1 MNHFYRTI
9 PEQGNRAEL
18 VLTCLHRGN
27 LQIDEFLGQVTLPL
41 NEMDVYERP
50 RQKSFKLLSKPGKEK
65 KDKDRGEL
73 EVCIAFQ
80 VKSDF
85 KGSLADLSGK
95 KKGSTL
101 GLGGSLLS
109 LGTLEKRKGLKNFAK
124 SMGSKL
130 HLNKSKKDKTGG
142 GGGGT
147 DGGASVSG
155 SISSIGTPGS
165 EAFAPRRFGQVA
177 GEADPGVVSDEDEDD
192 DFVFDNLSHKSSG
205 SSLNVRPGGV
215 QALNSSAASA
225 TINSDHLTV
234 PGSAVAAASS
244 PNSASSVAAA
254 ATAEDIK
261 LRSKTLPP
269 SKPPRIAS
277 DPPASAT
284 DEWESKLY
292 GKHLEIGSS
301 DSLKRRSWESS
312 RVPLSSTQEERDE
325 LTTQQAAGESPQLR
339 RIGGGGGGGASHPS
353 TAPTT
358 PNLEDQKR
366 AMVDAAAAA
375 AAAAAE
381 KPRPLPRSGTLES
394 IEEKETA
401 AAGAT
406 PTDKKEKSEKRF
418 SKLKFLHKK
427 EKAESLEDL
436 KMKLGAGATIAGGL
450 KQFGSS
456 ERVIIGHENDRRS
469 GDVKVSPELLK
480 KYDGKSR
487 EVSQK
492 KKINNE
498 SFAQH
503 NRFFF
508 G

>member
-1 MNHFYRTI
+1 
-9 PEQGNRAEL
+9 
-18 VLTCLHRGN
+18 
-27 LQIDEFLGQVTLPL
+27 
-41 NEMDVYERP
+41 MDVYERP

-95 KKGSTL
+95 KEKKGSTL

-130 HLNKSKKDKTGG
+130 HINGKSSKKDKQK
-142 GGGGT
+142 
-147 DGGASVSG
+147 DGESISDSV
-155 SISSIGTPGS
+155 SSIGTPGS

-177 GEADPGVVSDEDEDD
+177 GEADPGVVSEDDEDE
-192 DFVFDNLSHKSSG
+192 FVFDNLSHKSSG
-205 SSLNVRPGGV
+205 SSLNVRGGGGGV
-215 QALNSSAASA
+215 ANVAAA
-225 TINSDHLTV
+225 AAAAAPTNSDHLTV
-234 PGSAVAAASS
+234 PGSA
-244 PNSASSVAAA
+244 AAA
-254 ATAEDIK
+254 AAAVAANSTSSTAEDIK

-277 DPPASAT
+277 DPPAAAAT

-312 RVPLSSTQEERDE
+312 RVPLSSTQEEEGDPVAAA
-325 LTTQQAAGESPQLR
+325 AAGESPQPR
-339 RIGGGGGGGASHPS
+339 RLIGSAAHPS

-366 AMVDAAAAA
+366 AMVDAAAV
-375 AAAAAE
+375 AE

-394 IEEKETA
+394 IEEKEA
-401 AAGAT
+401 AAVAAAT
-406 PTDKKEKSEKRF
+406 PDKKEKSEKRF

-427 EKAESLEDL
+427 DKAESLEDL
-436 KMKLGAGATIAGGL
+436 KMKLTGGQ
-450 KQFGSS
+450 KQFGS
-456 ERVIIGHENDRRS
+456 ERVIIGHENDRRQQ

-487 EVSQK
+487 EV
-492 KKINNE
+492 
-498 SFAQH
+498 H
-503 NRFFF
+503 FFF
-508 G
+508 HFFFCSADIYVFIIQEMILVANDLENEVKMQKLKMKEMEDYLDNLLLRVMETHPKILQNPYRNQLSAKR